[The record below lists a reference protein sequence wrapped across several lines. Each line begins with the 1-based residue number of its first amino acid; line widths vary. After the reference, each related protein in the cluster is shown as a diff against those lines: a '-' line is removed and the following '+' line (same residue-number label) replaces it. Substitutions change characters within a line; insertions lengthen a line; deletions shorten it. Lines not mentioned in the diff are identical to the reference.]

1 MHYGSCSAMPKP
13 PRPAL
18 TVVGPDPETRFYL
31 RRAMERTGEIL
42 VLGAADGRLPIELAG
57 MGRTV
62 VAVEP
67 SPLLRELL
75 EARVAEAGAR
85 VEGRIR
91 LLADDPRSLTLTS
104 TFGLVF
110 APHNALGLARSR
122 EELEAML
129 ATASRHLGPDG
140 IVAFDVRHLVEPEP
154 DPDLGPHG
162 PVPPARQ
169 PYAPHLRERSQVG
182 AKRAQTL
189 QRLRS
194 RPLRVG
200 ELDRALVAAGLE
212 ARERFADFQQTPFSA
227 DALMQVVVAGRP

>member
-1 MHYGSCSAMPKP
+1 MPKP

-31 RRAMERTGEIL
+31 RRAMERAGEIL

-75 EARVAEAGAR
+75 EARLEQAGGR
-85 VEGRIR
+85 VEGRVR
-91 LLADDPRSLTLTS
+91 LLPDDPRSLTLTS

-110 APHNALGLARSR
+110 APHNALGLARTR

-129 ATASRHLGPDG
+129 GSAGRHLGPDG
-140 IVAFDVRHLVEPEP
+140 LVAFDVRHLVENEP

-162 PVPPARQ
+162 PVPPTRQ
-169 PYAPHLRERSQVG
+169 PYAPHLRERTPG
-182 AKRAQTL
+182 DGKRARSL

-200 ELDRALVAAGLE
+200 ELDRALAAAGLE
-212 ARERFADFQQTPFSA
+212 ATERYADFQQTPFA
-227 DALMQVVVAGRP
+227 PEALMQVVVAGRP

>member
-1 MHYGSCSAMPKP
+1 MPKP

-31 RRAMERTGEIL
+31 RRALERTGEIL

-67 SPLLRELL
+67 SALLRELL
-75 EARVAEAGAR
+75 EARVRESGAR

-91 LLADDPRSLTLTS
+91 LLADDPRSLTLDAP
-104 TFGLVF
+104 FGLVF
-110 APHNALGLARSR
+110 APHNALGLARTR

-129 ATASRHLGPDG
+129 GTASRHLGPDG
-140 IVAFDVRHLVEPEP
+140 LLAFDVRHLVEHAP
-154 DPDLGPHG
+154 DPDTGPHG

-169 PYAPHLRERSQVG
+169 PYAPHLRERRPAG
-182 AKRAQTL
+182 ARRARSL

-200 ELDRALVAAGLE
+200 ELDRALGAAGLE
-212 ARERFADFQQTPFSA
+212 ATERYADFLQTPFSSES
-227 DALMQVVVAGRP
+227 LLQVVVAHRL